1 MVSTHIWGR
10 RFFCLNRRAIIIPK
24 EKKQYLWQRIWITST
39 KEEHKVSSGIGK
51 VLTINKT
58 SSDFYAFMH
67 IFISQGEFTDC
78 KNEHVLW
85 LMSVCKCAL
94 FRQMFWRGVHAYM
107 KISIRKG
114 MYMRHI
120 LKRSTSRQEE
130 TKYLK
135 FSFIDW
141 KVSEFIDSKTIC
153 LWGSY
158 FTRIFAYLYL

>member
-1 MVSTHIWGR
+1 M
-10 RFFCLNRRAIIIPK
+10 FFTKNEKTGHLTFLLKVLMESKTFLSLISLWFLHTYEADAFLCLNRRAIIIPK

-51 VLTINKT
+51 LLTINKT

-107 KISIRKG
+107 KISIR
-114 MYMRHI
+114 
-120 LKRSTSRQEE
+120 
-130 TKYLK
+130 
-135 FSFIDW
+135 
-141 KVSEFIDSKTIC
+141 
-153 LWGSY
+153 
-158 FTRIFAYLYL
+158 